1 MNPPTLQALEAF
13 PDLLESL
20 YAAFPA
26 DTTAWSPA
34 SWDGVPSEALTAIE
48 QICHLRDVEID
59 GYHVR
64 LQRTRD
70 EWDPFLPSLDTPAL
84 VIERAYR
91 QQNAQRVLSAFRQ
104 ARAHTQQ
111 LLRSLSPAQAER
123 PAQFEGYGAV
133 TLRSLVHFLAS
144 HDQQHLS
151 GLQWLLGQFAAHG
164 AAGPGQGRPLQA

>member
-26 DTTAWSPA
+26 DATAWSPA
-34 SWDGVPSEALTAIE
+34 SWDGVLSEALTAIE

-70 EWDPFLPSLDTPAL
+70 EWNPFLPSLDTPAL
-84 VIERAYR
+84 AIERAYR
-91 QQNAQRVLSAFRQ
+91 Q
-104 ARAHTQQ
+104 ARAQTLR

-151 GLQWLLGQFAAHG
+151 GLQWLLGAEAPQ
-164 AAGPGQGRPLQA
+164 